1 MKIIEE
7 LERQDRPI
15 TTEIL
20 SNLEAM
26 EERRESADAEQAP
39 NRGRGQKLAVII
51 LALAAVAGL
60 AAGIV
65 AVASGD
71 DDSSSTQAA
80 AAVSSAQDA
89 RCEYARVNAG
99 NNFQEHQLNPNPYII
114 GFNLKLFVTTTE

>member
-20 SNLEAM
+20 SNPEAM

-39 NRGRGQKLAVII
+39 NRGRGKKLAVII

-80 AAVSSAQDA
+80 AGGMSCWKE
-89 RCEYARVNAG
+89 R
-99 NNFQEHQLNPNPYII
+99 
-114 GFNLKLFVTTTE
+114 

>member
-1 MKIIEE
+1 MPA
-7 LERQDRPI
+7 L
-15 TTEIL
+15 
-20 SNLEAM
+20 

-89 RCEYARVNAG
+89 TQLLGGVNADDNDG
-99 NNFQEHQLNPNPYII
+99 GIFGEE
-114 GFNLKLFVTTTE
+114 FDVDFEFVYA